1 MALRNVLLLIQNLYE
16 CLSRITA
23 TKQNLARFEFKV
35 DTHNIDSS
43 LEFILSLSPH
53 LSAMLNV
60 SSHDISSEWISPHR
74 VIWRLNILTLSQHIQ
89 KNQHSDCLFPV
100 FHCHVLLYPVVLI
113 CSHLHSQVIEVQM
126 HESGSEPTSHT
137 IPANQTENGNNTEN
151 ESRLRSSQTP
161 PAEAPRVRHFQLHCS
176 AHQALINWLI
186 SSSAENEATGI
197 LNWLVFKS
205 SFEQKAIWPRPQLLK
220 CEDVCWSSV
229 WIHLLCDWIS
239 LR

>member
-1 MALRNVLLLIQNLYE
+1 MNLKSTHIILI
-16 CLSRITA
+16 
-23 TKQNLARFEFKV
+23 
-35 DTHNIDSS
+35 HH
-43 LEFILSLSPH
+43 LSLSFHYLHTWVPCWMWAH
-53 LSAMLNV
+53 MISAVNELV
-60 SSHDISSEWISPHR
+60 HIGSFEGWICKHFPISKS
-74 VIWRLNILTLSQHIQ
+74 LSQHIQ
-89 KNQHSDCLFPV
+89 KKQHSVCLFPV
-100 FHCHVLLYPVVLI
+100 LHCHVLLYPVVLI

-161 PAEAPRVRHFQLHCS
+161 PAEAPRVRRFQLHCS

-186 SSSAENEATGI
+186 SSSAENGATGI
-197 LNWLVFKS
+197 LNWLLFKS
-205 SFEQKAIWPRPQLLK
+205 SFEQNAISRPQLLK